1 MFAETLFNKYKH
13 YYGLF
18 GCLKKDGRVRVFQ
31 LPYLEVF

>member
-18 GCLKKDGRVRVFQ
+18 GCLKKDGGVRVIQ
-31 LPYLEVF
+31 LPCLEVF